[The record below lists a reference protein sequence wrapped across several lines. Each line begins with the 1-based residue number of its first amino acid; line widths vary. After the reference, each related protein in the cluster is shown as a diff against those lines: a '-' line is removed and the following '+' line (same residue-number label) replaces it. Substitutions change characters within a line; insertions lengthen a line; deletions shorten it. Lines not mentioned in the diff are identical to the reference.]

1 MAEERSTRDRLLD
14 AFEQIIVGS
23 GSRAA
28 TLDAVA
34 AEAGVSKGGLLYHFH
49 SKEALVDAM
58 IERLRGQGDR
68 DVESM
73 RTAPEGP
80 VTYYLETS
88 VDTGSDFD
96 RALIAGARIAQ
107 DQDPGARAVLADIR
121 AAWFRVLA
129 DHLGDAALARTVLL
143 VGEGLYF
150 HDSAGIGDA
159 ASLDQ
164 VREVLD
170 RLL

>member
-14 AFEQIIVGS
+14 AFERLIVGS

-58 IERLRGQGDR
+58 IERLRRQADEDAER
-68 DVESM
+68 M
-73 RTAPEGP
+73 RRAAEGP
-80 VTYYLETS
+80 VAYYLETS
-88 VDTGSDFD
+88 AVTGSDFD

-107 DQDPGARAVLADIR
+107 DQDPGARAAMAEIRDSWLHVLD
-121 AAWFRVLA
+121 
-129 DHLGDAALARTVLL
+129 DHLGDPALARTILL
-143 VGEGLYF
+143 IGEGLYF
-150 HDSAGIGDA
+150 HDSAGISDA

-164 VREVLD
+164 VREVLA
-170 RLL
+170 RLP

>member
-14 AFEQIIVGS
+14 AFELIIVGA

-58 IERLRGQGDR
+58 IERLRHQGDE
-68 DVESM
+68 DVERM

-107 DQDPGARAVLADIR
+107 DQDQGARTVMADIR
-121 AAWFRVLA
+121 AAWFRVLE
-129 DHLGDAALARTVLL
+129 DHLGDAALARTILL
-143 VGEGLYF
+143 IGEGLYF

-164 VREVLD
+164 VREVLA
-170 RLL
+170 RLM

>member
-1 MAEERSTRDRLLD
+1 MSEERSTRDRVLD
-14 AFEQIIVGS
+14 AFEHIIVGA

-58 IERLRGQGDR
+58 IERLREQGDL
-68 DVESM
+68 DVEEM

-107 DQDPGARAVLADIR
+107 DQDQGARAVMADIR
-121 AAWFRVLA
+121 AAWFRVLE
-129 DHLGDAALARTVLL
+129 DDLGDAALARTVLL
-143 VGEGLYF
+143 IGEGLYF

-164 VREVLD
+164 VREVLS

>member
-1 MAEERSTRDRLLD
+1 
-14 AFEQIIVGS
+14 
-23 GSRAA
+23 
-28 TLDAVA
+28 
-34 AEAGVSKGGLLYHFH
+34 
-49 SKEALVDAM
+49 DAM
-58 IERLRGQGDR
+58 IERLRHQGDE
-68 DVESM
+68 DVERM

-107 DQDPGARAVLADIR
+107 DQDQGARTVMADIR
-121 AAWFRVLA
+121 AAWFRVLE
-129 DHLGDAALARTVLL
+129 DHLGDAALARTILL
-143 VGEGLYF
+143 IGEGLYF

-164 VREVLD
+164 VREVLA
-170 RLL
+170 RLM